1 MTFDQITKLLDRGM
15 TPDQIM
21 TAINTPA
28 PAPDSAPAPDP
39 APDPAPAPEPAPT
52 PAPEGPSMQDIMS
65 AISGLTKTIQAAA
78 VFSVQQPGGAGGKTK
93 PDAFDIMKQLV
104 NPVDKTT
111 T

>member
-1 MTFDQITKLLDRGM
+1 MTFDQITQLLDRGM

-28 PAPDSAPAPDP
+28 PAPDPA
-39 APDPAPAPEPAPT
+39 

-78 VFSVQQPGGAGGKTK
+78 VFSVQQPGGAGGNNQ

-104 NPVDKTT
+104 NPVDKPNT
-111 T
+111 

>member
-1 MTFDQITKLLDRGM
+1 MTFDQITQLLDRGM

-28 PAPDSAPAPDP
+28 PAPDPAPVPDPAPAPDP
-39 APDPAPAPEPAPT
+39 APVPDPA

-78 VFSVQQPGGAGGKTK
+78 VFSVQQPGASEKT

-104 NPVDKTT
+104 NPVDKPT
-111 T
+111 

>member
-1 MTFDQITKLLDRGM
+1 MTFDQISQLLDRGM

-21 TAINTPA
+21 TVINTPA
-28 PAPDSAPAPDP
+28 PAPD
-39 APDPAPAPEPAPT
+39 PAPAPNPA

-78 VFSVQQPGGAGGKTK
+78 VFSVQQPGGAGGKTQ

-104 NPVDKTT
+104 NPVDKPTT
-111 T
+111 